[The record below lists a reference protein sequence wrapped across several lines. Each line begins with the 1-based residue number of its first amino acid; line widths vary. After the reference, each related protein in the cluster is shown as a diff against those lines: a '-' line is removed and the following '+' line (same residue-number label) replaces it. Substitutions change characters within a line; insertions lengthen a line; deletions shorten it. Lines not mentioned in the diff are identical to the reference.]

1 MFKVQSNNSQAAKQ
15 YLKTLL
21 PSFCA
26 IIALFIVGNL
36 IANGFISMN
45 NISSI
50 FMTAALL
57 AIASIAQNTVVIAG
71 NNGIDLSIGAVASC
85 TALICPSLPMENPWQ
100 LLLAVLLAL
109 AIGALFGSI
118 NGLFISVTKIA
129 PLIVTL
135 IMASVVSGVVMVLT
149 RGQPSAW
156 ISDLLRS
163 ISNTVL
169 PPFRVLTI
177 IGIVIVAVSEWILK
191 KTRAGRKLQLIGDNN
206 NAAGIAGINTRKGI
220 FYSYVVS
227 GSLAGLLGLLIVG
240 YAGSTTLN
248 MAESYTLLSLAA
260 ITIGGTNLS
269 GGQGSFVSGALG
281 AIVLIQLTSI
291 LQALNMDQGRR
302 QVIQGGLL
310 LVIMIVNTRSQ
321 LQKSR

>member
-1 MFKVQSNNSQAAKQ
+1 MQSHNPLAAKQ

-21 PSFCA
+21 PSTCA
-26 IIALFIVGNL
+26 IIALFVIGNL
-36 IANGFISMN
+36 IASGFISMN

-50 FMTAALL
+50 LMTAALL
-57 AIASIAQNTVVIAG
+57 AIASIAQNTVVIGG

-85 TALICPSLPMENPWQ
+85 TALICPSLPMENAGQ
-100 LLLAVLLAL
+100 LLLAVCLAL
-109 AIGALFGSI
+109 AIGAAFGSI
-118 NGLFISVTKIA
+118 NGVFISATKLS

-135 IMASVVSGVVMVLT
+135 IMSSVVSGVVMVLT

-156 ISDLLRS
+156 ISDLLKMV
-163 ISNTVL
+163 SNNVL

-177 IGIVIVAVSEWILK
+177 IGIAIVVVSELVLK
-191 KTRAGRKLQLIGDNN
+191 KTRIGLTLQLIGDNS
-206 NAAGIAGINTRKGI
+206 NAARIAGINSRKGI

-227 GSLAGLLGLLIVG
+227 GALSGLLGLLIVG

-269 GGQGSFVSGALG
+269 GGQGSFVAGALG
-281 AIVLIQLTSI
+281 SIVLIQLTSI
-291 LQALNMDQGRR
+291 LQALNMEQGMR

-321 LQKSR
+321 LHKSN

>member
-1 MFKVQSNNSQAAKQ
+1 MQSHNPSAAKQ
-15 YLKTLL
+15 YLKMLL
-21 PSFCA
+21 PSICA
-26 IIALFIVGNL
+26 IIALFVIGNL
-36 IANGFISMN
+36 IASGFISMN

-50 FMTAALL
+50 LMTAALL
-57 AIASIAQNTVVIAG
+57 AIASIAQNTVVIGG

-85 TALICPSLPMENPWQ
+85 TALICPLLPMENAGQ
-100 LLLAVLLAL
+100 LLLAVCLAL
-109 AIGALFGSI
+109 AIGAAFGSI
-118 NGLFISVTKIA
+118 NGAFISTTKLS

-135 IMASVVSGVVMVLT
+135 IMSSVVSGVVMVLT

-156 ISDLLRS
+156 ISDLLKMV
-163 ISNTVL
+163 SNNVL

-177 IGIVIVAVSEWILK
+177 IGIAIVVVSELVLK
-191 KTRAGRKLQLIGDNN
+191 KTRIGLTLQLIGDNS
-206 NAAGIAGINTRKGI
+206 NAAGIAGINSRKGI

-227 GSLAGLLGLLIVG
+227 GALSGLLGLLIVG

-269 GGQGSFVSGALG
+269 GGQGSFVAGALG
-281 AIVLIQLTSI
+281 SIVLIQLTSI
-291 LQALNMDQGRR
+291 LQALNMDQGMR

-310 LVIMIVNTRSQ
+310 LAIMIVNTRSQ
-321 LQKSR
+321 LHKSN

>member
-1 MFKVQSNNSQAAKQ
+1 MQSPNVQATKR
-15 YLKTLL
+15 YFKTLL

-26 IIALFIVGNL
+26 IIVLFVIGNL
-36 IANGFISMN
+36 IASGFISMN

-50 FMTAALL
+50 LMTAALL
-57 AIASIAQNTVVIAG
+57 AIASIAQNTVVIGG

-85 TALICPSLPMENPWQ
+85 TALICPSLPMENLGQ
-100 LLLAVLLAL
+100 LLLALLLAL
-109 AIGALFGSI
+109 AIGALFGSV
-118 NGLFISVTKIA
+118 NGLFISVTKLS

-135 IMASVVSGVVMVLT
+135 IMSSVVSGVVMVLT

-156 ISDLLRS
+156 ISDLLKS
-163 ISNTVL
+163 VSNTVL
-169 PPFRVLTI
+169 PPFRVLTL
-177 IGIVIVAVSEWILK
+177 IGIAIVAVSEWLLK
-191 KTRAGRKLQLIGDNN
+191 KTRAGRMLQLIGDNN

-220 FYSYVVS
+220 FLSYVIS

-269 GGQGSFVSGALG
+269 GGQGSFVAGALG
-281 AIVLIQLTSI
+281 AVVLIQLTSI
-291 LQALNMDQGRR
+291 LQALNMEQGMR

-321 LQKSR
+321 MQKS